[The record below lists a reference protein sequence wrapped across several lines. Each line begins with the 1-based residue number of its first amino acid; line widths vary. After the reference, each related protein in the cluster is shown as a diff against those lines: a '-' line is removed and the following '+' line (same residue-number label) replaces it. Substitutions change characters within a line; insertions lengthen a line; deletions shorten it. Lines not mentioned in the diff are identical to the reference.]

1 MRVADRDRWDV
12 KPGALDSAWIVAAAS
27 GPWADT
33 RAPPSGTDEFGELR
47 YSNPGP
53 VDGSRVGMLYA
64 LTPTT
69 AVALMSPA
77 VPPPYRHRRPRV
89 AVIRARTPLSKK
101 ERGHLTK
108 ERIRHLVRVAP
119 VRQRRHHRRCADR
132 QRRALGARP
141 PRFVPVEHQ
150 HDALR
155 PTQQPGLCTRQV
167 TVGPRD
173 FLRQV
178 SLALGLPPHGTA
190 AAVFEAIQRSIRTTW
205 AEHRIHP
212 VLVLDEVHLPDRT
225 LSHLHVLTNFD
236 LDSNPLLSLIL
247 VGLPGLQDRLKL
259 GVHRSL
265 LTRIRT
271 SVQVSPTTLADTAA
285 YVSRRLELVGSRSD
299 IFVSD
304 GMTMLHELAAG
315 VPRVVDTLAWRA
327 MQLAAQREERV
338 ISRAT
343 VRRAWQD
350 TPLA

>member
-1 MRVADRDRWDV
+1 MNDTTRIFFGLKGDPFGKQICADDLWVEPSREDAITRLVDTALGRSHALVLGDPGTGKNCLVRAMSARLPATDYRVASI
-12 KPGALDSAWIVAAAS
+12 A
-27 GPWADT
+27 
-33 RAPPSGTDEFGELR
+33 
-47 YSNPGP
+47 
-53 VDGSRVGMLYA
+53 
-64 LTPTT
+64 
-69 AVALMSPA
+69 
-77 VPPPYRHRRPRV
+77 H
-89 AVIRARTPLSKK
+89 
-101 ERGHLTK
+101 
-108 ERIRHLVRVAP
+108 
-119 VRQRRHHRRCADR
+119 
-132 QRRALGARP
+132 
-141 PRFVPVEHQ
+141 
-150 HDALR
+150 
-155 PTQQPGLCTRQV
+155 V

-212 VLVLDEVHLPDRT
+212 VLVLDEVHLMPDRT

-247 VGLPGLQDRLKL
+247 VGLPELQDRLKL

-271 SVQVSPTTLADTAA
+271 SVQVSPTTLTDTAA